1 MARWSAFEPVLL
13 NLADSE
19 DYALLT
25 AALYD
30 YARKLEQDA
39 ADEDERVADNGP
51 GVASSDGSRLRE
63 AASRVRAMIDDIE
76 RQLDANNAARREAGE
91 GS

>member
-13 NLADSE
+13 NLAESE

-25 AALYD
+25 AVLYD
-30 YARKLEQDA
+30 YARKLEHEA
-39 ADEDERVADNGP
+39 ADEDERVADNDPSVPSNDGP
-51 GVASSDGSRLRE
+51 RLRE

-76 RQLDANNAARREAGE
+76 RQLDANSAARREAGE

>member
-1 MARWSAFEPVLL
+1 VARWSAFESVLL
-13 NLADSE
+13 NLAESE

-30 YARKLEQDA
+30 YASKLEHEA
-39 ADEDERVADNGP
+39 ADEDERVADNDP
-51 GVASSDGSRLRE
+51 SVPSSDGPRLRE

-76 RQLDANNAARREAGE
+76 RQLDANSAARREAGE
-91 GS
+91 G

>member
-1 MARWSAFEPVLL
+1 MARWSAFELVLL

-30 YARKLEQDA
+30 YAGRLENEA
-39 ADEDERVADNGP
+39 TDEDKRTAYSGP
-51 GVASSDGSRLRE
+51 SVPSSDGPRLRE
-63 AASRVRAMIDDIE
+63 AARRVRAMIDDIE
-76 RQLDANNAARREAGE
+76 RQLDANIDARREAGHT
-91 GS
+91 S